1 MKSIVR
7 RLAQID
13 PLMKLTPIM
22 KLTGKLTVSLIRRLI
37 FLLFELFWIPI
48 INNKNKERLNV
59 IEKNIFFKGINIFK
73 KLII

>member
-1 MKSIVR
+1 
-7 RLAQID
+7 
-13 PLMKLTPIM
+13 MKLTPIM

-59 IEKNIFFKGINIFK
+59 IVKNIFFKGINILK
-73 KLII
+73 N

>member
-1 MKSIVR
+1 
-7 RLAQID
+7 
-13 PLMKLTPIM
+13 MKLTPIM

-59 IEKNIFFKGINIFK
+59 TVKNIFFKGINILK
-73 KLII
+73 N